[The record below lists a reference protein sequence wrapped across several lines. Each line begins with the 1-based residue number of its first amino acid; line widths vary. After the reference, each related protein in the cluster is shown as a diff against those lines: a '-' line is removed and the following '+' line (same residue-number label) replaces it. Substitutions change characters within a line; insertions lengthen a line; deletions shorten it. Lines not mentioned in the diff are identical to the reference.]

1 MESKS
6 ATADDDVYHFI
17 SYLPINGRVYEL
29 DGLKPGP
36 IDLGMPSRPILIP
49 RKLPSRVAFIVC
61 LFVNELLPSR

>member
-1 MESKS
+1 MESKT

-36 IDLGMPSRPILIP
+36 IDLGTFTSFSLSP
-49 RKLPSRVAFIVC
+49 RAHTPQALAR
-61 LFVNELLPSR
+61 LRTG